1 MTSCANCG
9 RLGAETTSPCGRC
22 GWSIGQRSAQRST
35 KGPVAGAFA
44 IALTTANAAG
54 ALSYLIGA
62 ITGVIALLIGPYKK
76 DPWVRFHAFQS
87 IFLTLIWLAL
97 MTVGETVLS
106 VFEAMTGGFLIW
118 LVIPICS
125 LFTLASM
132 GYWIFLMRQAF
143 AGQRYEIPL
152 VCDLAKWH
160 AKR

>member
-87 IFLTLIWLAL
+87 IFLTVIWIAL

-106 VFEAMTGGFLIW
+106 VFEAMTELHLAGHTH
-118 LVIPICS
+118 
-125 LFTLASM
+125 LFSFHFGVYGLLDLSNAS
-132 GYWIFLMRQAF
+132 GLCGRAIKF
-143 AGQRYEIPL
+143 AGLRP
-152 VCDLAKWH
+152 
-160 AKR
+160 R